1 MSSSIRRHHRQ
12 HTGTRLRR
20 LHDAKIERIRRRHRA
35 DRLPVPVIAAHIA
48 TDSASTSVAATST
61 ASSIAQIA
69 TGSASSA
76 TGSASA
82 SAHATATAI
91 SRGKDLEGSGKS
103 TTRNE
108 ESTTRSATEGAEG
121 AEDAADAADGTNDN
135 AEGKP
140 AGAVDWRRHPI
151 RAWRARYGQYKQTRF
166 YQTWVKRPK
175 FSYGAYAVIMF
186 ALIEIAN
193 MFLLWSVTPKLAY
206 DPTAKTSLVMQV
218 MDGTYHWL
226 ANTAGILNFFALGIL
241 YLICVTVTN
250 RFWIGTAF
258 FGAIAG
264 ITAFAGKAKVA
275 MRNEPIIPSDL
286 GFLTGNGGGGENVA
300 SFVTDDLRP
309 TINAGI
315 SLVVW
320 FVVICLLLQFIDRRS
335 TFIYCSWRHPIAGP
349 KNIFG
354 LICRVLAPV
363 LSICLMVSYATGL
376 STPDSRVRQLANK
389 VGYVPRLW
397 DVMEDSQY
405 AGATTTFLS
414 LTNVKAMEEEPGY
427 NEQAMRTIAQRYE
440 QAATRINKERTNTL
454 TDNTVIMVLS
464 ESFSDPNRVPGV
476 HFNTDPMPFIRSLG
490 DVTTAGLMLS
500 PGYGGGTA
508 NIEFQQMTG
517 LSMANFSDT
526 MLSPYQQL
534 VPTRP
539 KMYSFNQMWNQACG
553 STSCSVGF
561 HPFLQ
566 SFYLRGVN
574 YKKFGFSHLYTLDS
588 DPKIKYA
595 GTYHGAVADSTSV
608 TDERAYKNVV
618 EEVRANTSGDK
629 PAQYIELVTM
639 QNHSPYPDLYGSENE
654 FHAAN
659 DSQGVPGNEMGVH
672 SEYAKGVQR
681 TDEATE
687 QFLNDLDAIDKPI
700 TVVFY
705 GDHLPGIY
713 TTASQDKKNELAL
726 HETNYFI
733 WSNAASKSHDTKLP
747 EADAAYTSSNFFMAQ
762 AAQQL
767 DSKISPYL
775 ALLDELHAAV
785 PAISRMGSWSSDGSP
800 TYLNSKGEPIDP
812 KSLSAEAKQ
821 LLDDYRMV
829 QYDMTVGENYLQ
841 QMGFMDLPQQ

>member
-1 MSSSIRRHHRQ
+1 MAAGR
-12 HTGTRLRR
+12 
-20 LHDAKIERIRRRHRA
+20 
-35 DRLPVPVIAAHIA
+35 IAAGNA
-48 TDSASTSVAATST
+48 SASVAATST
-61 ASSIAQIA
+61 DFGTSPTA
-69 TGSASSA
+69 TGSVSSA

-82 SAHATATAI
+82 STRPTETAI
-91 SRGKDLEGSGKS
+91 SSGTALEGDRK
-103 TTRNE
+103 
-108 ESTTRSATEGAEG
+108 STTRSATEGAEG

-135 AEGKP
+135 AENGECKP

-166 YQTWVKRPK
+166 YQTWAKRPK
-175 FSYGAYAVIMF
+175 FSYGAYVVIMF

-193 MFLLWSVTPKLAY
+193 MFLLWSVTPKLTY
-206 DPTAKTSLVMQV
+206 DPTAEDGLVMQV

-414 LTNVKAMEEEPGY
+414 LMNVKAMDEEPGY
-427 NEQAMRTIAQRYE
+427 NEQAMKTIARRYE
-440 QAATRINKERTNTL
+440 QAATRINKERTSTL

-713 TTASQDKKNELAL
+713 TTASQDKENELAL

-841 QMGFMDLPQQ
+841 QMGFMDLPKQ

>member
-35 DRLPVPVIAAHIA
+35 DRTLTSMAAGRIAV
-48 TDSASTSVAATST
+48 DSASTSVAATST
-61 ASSIAQIA
+61 ASSISQIV

-82 SAHATATAI
+82 SAHATETAI
-91 SRGKDLEGSGKS
+91 SRGKDLEGSRKS
-103 TTRNE
+103 TTR
-108 ESTTRSATEGAEG
+108 STTEGAV
-121 AEDAADAADGTNDN
+121 DAADDANGNAQNSGDNHGDAQNGANDHRDAAD
-135 AEGKP
+135 
-140 AGAVDWRRHPI
+140 WRKHPI
-151 RAWRARYGQYKQTRF
+151 RAWRARYDQYKQTRF
-166 YQTWVKRPK
+166 YQTWAKRPK
-175 FSYGAYAVIMF
+175 FSYGAYVVIMF

-193 MFLLWSVTPKLAY
+193 MFLLWSVTPKLTY
-206 DPTAKTSLVMQV
+206 DPTAEDGLVMQV

-414 LTNVKAMEEEPGY
+414 LMNVKAMDEEPGY
-427 NEQAMRTIAQRYE
+427 NEQAMKTIARRYE
-440 QAATRINKERTNTL
+440 QAATRINKERTSTL

-574 YKKFGFSHLYTLDS
+574 YKKFEFSHLYTLDS

>member
-35 DRLPVPVIAAHIA
+35 DRLPSPVIAARI
-48 TDSASTSVAATST
+48 
-61 ASSIAQIA
+61 
-69 TGSASSA
+69 A

-82 SAHATATAI
+82 SAHATKTAI

-108 ESTTRSATEGAEG
+108 ESTTRSTTEGV
-121 AEDAADAADGTNDN
+121 ADAVDGANGNAQNSGDNHGDAQNGANDHRD
-135 AEGKP
+135 
-140 AGAVDWRRHPI
+140 AVDWRKHPI
-151 RAWRARYGQYKQTRF
+151 RAWRAWYGRYKQTRF
-166 YQTWVKRPK
+166 YQTWAKRPK
-175 FSYGAYAVIMF
+175 FSYGAYVVIMF

-226 ANTAGILNFFALGIL
+226 ANTAGIFFALGIL

-315 SLVVW
+315 SLVIW
-320 FVVICLLLQFIDRRS
+320 FVVICMLLQFIDRRS
-335 TFIYCSWRHPIAGP
+335 TFIYCSWRHPIASP

-354 LICRVLAPV
+354 LVCRVLAPV
-363 LSICLMVSYATGL
+363 LSIWLMVSYATGL
-376 STPDSRVRQLANK
+376 AIPGSRTRELADE

-427 NEQAMRTIAQRYE
+427 NEQAMKTIARRYE
-440 QAATRINKERTNTL
+440 QAATRINKERTSTL

-687 QFLNDLDAIDKPI
+687 QFLNDLDAIDRPI

-713 TTASQDKKNELAL
+713 TTASQDKENELAL

-841 QMGFMDLPQQ
+841 QMGFMDLPKQ

>member
-20 LHDAKIERIRRRHRA
+20 LHDAKIERIRRRHCA
-35 DRLPVPVIAAHIA
+35 DRTLASMAAGRIAAGNA
-48 TDSASTSVAATST
+48 SASIGATTSSDTTTVTSSATQT
-61 ASSIAQIA
+61 A

-76 TGSASA
+76 TGSVS
-82 SAHATATAI
+82 SSTLPTETSI
-91 SRGKDLEGSGKS
+91 SNGKALEGNGK
-103 TTRNE
+103 N
-108 ESTTRSATEGAEG
+108 TTRSATES
-121 AEDAADAADGTNDN
+121 AAD
-135 AEGKP
+135 
-140 AGAVDWRRHPI
+140 WRKHPI
-151 RAWRARYGQYKQTRF
+151 RAWRARYGRYKQTRF
-166 YQTWVKRPK
+166 YQAWAKRPK
-175 FSYGAYAVIMF
+175 FSYGAYVVIMF
-186 ALIEIAN
+186 VLIEMAN
-193 MFLLWSVTPKLAY
+193 MFLLWSVVPQLTY
-206 DPTAKTSLVMQV
+206 DPTAEDGLVMQV
-218 MDGTYHWL
+218 MNSTYHWL
-226 ANTAGILNFFALGIL
+226 ANTSGILNFFALGIL
-241 YLICVTVTN
+241 YLICITVTN

-264 ITAFAGKAKVA
+264 ITAFAGKVKVA
-275 MRNEPIIPSDL
+275 MRGEPIIPSDL

-300 SFVTDDLRP
+300 AFVTDDLRT
-309 TINAGI
+309 TINAGV

-320 FVVICLLLQFIDRRS
+320 FVVICLLLQLVDRRS
-335 TFIYCSWRHPIAGP
+335 PFIYCSWRHPIAGP

-354 LICRVLAPV
+354 LICRILAPV
-363 LSICLMVSYATGL
+363 LSIWLMVSYATGL
-376 STPDSRVRQLANK
+376 AIPGSRTRELADE

-397 DVMEDSQY
+397 NVMDDAQQ

-414 LTNVKAMEEEPGY
+414 LTNVKAMDEESGY
-427 NEQAMRTIAQRYE
+427 NEQAMKTIAQRYE
-440 QAATRINKERTNTL
+440 QAATRINQERASTL

-539 KMYSFNQMWNQACG
+539 EMYSFNQMWNQACS

-566 SFYLRGVN
+566 GFYLRGAN

-588 DPKIKYA
+588 DPKITHA
-595 GTYHGAVADSTSV
+595 GTYHGAVANSDNV
-608 TDERAYKNVV
+608 TDEEAYKNVV
-618 EEVRANTSGDK
+618 EEVRANTSGNK

-639 QNHSPYPDLYGSENE
+639 QNHSPYPDLYGGENE

-687 QFLNDLDAIDKPI
+687 QFLNDLDAIDSPI

-713 TTASQDKKNELAL
+713 TTASQDPKNNLAL

-747 EADAAYTSSNFFMAQ
+747 EEDAAYTSSNFFMAQ
-762 AAQQL
+762 TAQQL

-775 ALLDELHAAV
+775 ALLDELHAEV
-785 PAISRMGSWSSDGSP
+785 PAISRASTNMGEWETEDAP
-800 TYLNSKGEPIDP
+800 TYLNSQGDPIDP

-829 QYDMTVGENYLQ
+829 QYDMTVGENYLW
-841 QMGFMDLPQQ
+841 QMGFMDLPTQ

>member
-1 MSSSIRRHHRQ
+1 MAAGR
-12 HTGTRLRR
+12 
-20 LHDAKIERIRRRHRA
+20 
-35 DRLPVPVIAAHIA
+35 IAAGNA
-48 TDSASTSVAATST
+48 SASIGATTSSDTTTVTSSATQT
-61 ASSIAQIA
+61 A

-76 TGSASA
+76 TGSVS
-82 SAHATATAI
+82 SSTLPTETAI
-91 SRGKDLEGSGKS
+91 SSGKALEGNGKN
-103 TTRNE
+103 TTC
-108 ESTTRSATEGAEG
+108 SATES
-121 AEDAADAADGTNDN
+121 
-135 AEGKP
+135 
-140 AGAVDWRRHPI
+140 AVDWRKHPI
-151 RAWRARYGQYKQTRF
+151 RAWRARYGRYKQTRF
-166 YQTWVKRPK
+166 YQTWAKRPK
-175 FSYGAYAVIMF
+175 FSYGAYVVIMF
-186 ALIEIAN
+186 MLIEMAN
-193 MFLLWSVTPKLAY
+193 MFLLWSVVPQLTY
-206 DPTAKTSLVMQV
+206 DPTAEDGLVMQV
-218 MDGTYHWL
+218 MNGTYHWL
-226 ANTAGILNFFALGIL
+226 ANTSGILNFFALGIL
-241 YLICVTVTN
+241 YLICITVTN

-264 ITAFAGKAKVA
+264 ITAFAGKVKVA
-275 MRNEPIIPSDL
+275 MRGEPIIPSDL
-286 GFLTGNGGGGENVA
+286 GFLTGNGGGENVA
-300 SFVTDDLRP
+300 SFVTDDLRT
-309 TINAGI
+309 TINAGV

-320 FVVICLLLQFIDRRS
+320 FVVICLLLQLVDRRS
-335 TFIYCSWRHPIAGP
+335 PFIYCSWRHPIAGP

-354 LICRVLAPV
+354 LICRILAPA
-363 LSICLMVSYATGL
+363 LSIWLMVSYATGL
-376 STPDSRVRQLANK
+376 AIPGSRTRELADE

-397 DVMEDSQY
+397 NVMDDAQQ

-414 LTNVKAMEEEPGY
+414 LTNVKAMDEEPGY
-427 NEQAMRTIAQRYE
+427 NEQAMKTIAQRYE
-440 QAATRINKERTNTL
+440 QAATRINQERASTL

-476 HFNTDPMPFIRSLG
+476 HFITDPMPFIRSLG

-539 KMYSFNQMWNQACG
+539 EMYSFNQMWNQACG

-566 SFYLRGVN
+566 GFYLRGAN

-588 DPKIKYA
+588 DPKITHA
-595 GTYHGAVADSTSV
+595 GTYHGAVADSGNV
-608 TDERAYKNVV
+608 TDEEAYKNVV
-618 EEVRANTSGDK
+618 EEVRANTSGNK

-639 QNHSPYPDLYGSENE
+639 QNHSPYPDLYGGENE

-713 TTASQDKKNELAL
+713 TTASQDTKNNLAL

-747 EADAAYTSSNFFMAQ
+747 EEDAAYTSSNFFMAQ
-762 AAQQL
+762 TAQQL

-775 ALLDELHAAV
+775 ALLDELHAEV
-785 PAISRMGSWSSDGSP
+785 PAISRASTNMGEWETEDAP
-800 TYLNSKGEPIDP
+800 TYLNSQGDPIDP
-812 KSLSAEAKQ
+812 KSLSAKAKQ

-841 QMGFMDLPQQ
+841 QMGFMDLPKQ

>member
-1 MSSSIRRHHRQ
+1 M
-12 HTGTRLRR
+12 
-20 LHDAKIERIRRRHRA
+20 HDAKIERIRRRHRA
-35 DRLPVPVIAAHIA
+35 DRTLTSMAAGRIAAGNA
-48 TDSASTSVAATST
+48 SASIGATTSSDTTTVTSSATQT
-61 ASSIAQIA
+61 A

-76 TGSASA
+76 TGSVS
-82 SAHATATAI
+82 SSTLPTETAI
-91 SRGKDLEGSGKS
+91 SSGKALEGNGK
-103 TTRNE
+103 N
-108 ESTTRSATEGAEG
+108 TTRSATES
-121 AEDAADAADGTNDN
+121 AAD
-135 AEGKP
+135 
-140 AGAVDWRRHPI
+140 WRKHPI
-151 RAWRARYGQYKQTRF
+151 RAWRARYGRYKQTRF
-166 YQTWVKRPK
+166 YQTWAKRPK
-175 FSYGAYAVIMF
+175 FSYGAYVVIMF
-186 ALIEIAN
+186 VLIEMAN
-193 MFLLWSVTPKLAY
+193 MFLLWSVVPQLTY
-206 DPTAKTSLVMQV
+206 DPTAEDGLVMQV
-218 MDGTYHWL
+218 MNGTYHWL
-226 ANTAGILNFFALGIL
+226 ANTSGILNFFALGIL
-241 YLICVTVTN
+241 YLICITVTN

-264 ITAFAGKAKVA
+264 ITAFAGKVKVA
-275 MRNEPIIPSDL
+275 MRGEPIIPSDL

-300 SFVTDDLRP
+300 SFVTDDLRT
-309 TINAGI
+309 TINAGV

-320 FVVICLLLQFIDRRS
+320 FVVICLLLQLVDRRS
-335 TFIYCSWRHPIAGP
+335 PFIYCSWRHPIAGP

-354 LICRVLAPV
+354 LICRILAPV
-363 LSICLMVSYATGL
+363 LSIWLMVSYATGL
-376 STPDSRVRQLANK
+376 AIPGSRTRELADE

-397 DVMEDSQY
+397 NVMDDAQQ

-414 LTNVKAMEEEPGY
+414 LTNVKAMDEEPGY
-427 NEQAMRTIAQRYE
+427 NEQAMKTIAQRYE
-440 QAATRINKERTNTL
+440 QAATRINQERASTL

-539 KMYSFNQMWNQACG
+539 EMYSFNQMWNQACG

-566 SFYLRGVN
+566 GFYLRGAN

-588 DPKIKYA
+588 DPKITHA
-595 GTYHGAVADSTSV
+595 GTYHGAVANSDNV
-608 TDERAYKNVV
+608 TDEEAYKNVV
-618 EEVRANTSGDK
+618 EEVRANTSDNK

-713 TTASQDKKNELAL
+713 TTASQDTKNNLAL

-747 EADAAYTSSNFFMAQ
+747 EEDTAYTSSNFFMAQ
-762 AAQQL
+762 TAQQL
-767 DSKISPYL
+767 NSKISPYL
-775 ALLDELHAAV
+775 ALLDELHAEV
-785 PAISRMGSWSSDGSP
+785 PAISRASTNMGEWETEAAP

-829 QYDMTVGENYLQ
+829 QYDMTVGENYLWR
-841 QMGFMDLPQQ
+841 MGFMDLPKQ

>member
-1 MSSSIRRHHRQ
+1 MAA
-12 HTGTRLRR
+12 G
-20 LHDAKIERIRRRHRA
+20 RIA
-35 DRLPVPVIAAHIA
+35 VGSV
-48 TDSASTSVAATST
+48 SASLGTAQSPMSRASASIGATTSSDTTTVTSSGT
-61 ASSIAQIA
+61 QTA
-69 TGSASSA
+69 TGSVSSA
-76 TGSASA
+76 TGSVS
-82 SAHATATAI
+82 SSTLPTETAI
-91 SRGKDLEGSGKS
+91 SSGKALEGNGKN
-103 TTRNE
+103 TTRSE
-108 ESTTRSATEGAEG
+108 ENTTRSATES
-121 AEDAADAADGTNDN
+121 AADEADGTRGN
-135 AEGKP
+135 AESSEGKP
-140 AGAVDWRRHPI
+140 GDAVDWRKHPI
-151 RAWRARYGQYKQTRF
+151 RAWRAWYGRYKQTRF
-166 YQTWVKRPK
+166 YQTWAKRPK
-175 FSYGAYAVIMF
+175 FSYGAYVVIM
-186 ALIEIAN
+186 
-193 MFLLWSVTPKLAY
+193 
-206 DPTAKTSLVMQV
+206 
-218 MDGTYHWL
+218 
-226 ANTAGILNFFALGIL
+226 FALGIL

-315 SLVVW
+315 SLVIW
-320 FVVICLLLQFIDRRS
+320 FVVICMLLQFIDRRS
-335 TFIYCSWRHPIAGP
+335 TFIYCSWRHPIASP

-354 LICRVLAPV
+354 LVCRVLAPV
-363 LSICLMVSYATGL
+363 LSIWLMVSYATGL
-376 STPDSRVRQLANK
+376 AIPGSRTRELADE

-427 NEQAMRTIAQRYE
+427 NEQAMKTIARRYE
-440 QAATRINKERTNTL
+440 QAATRINKERASTL

-687 QFLNDLDAIDKPI
+687 QFLNDLDAIDRPI

-713 TTASQDKKNELAL
+713 TTASQDKENELAL

-841 QMGFMDLPQQ
+841 QMGFMDLPKQ

>member
-1 MSSSIRRHHRQ
+1 MRP
-12 HTGTRLRR
+12 T
-20 LHDAKIERIRRRHRA
+20 E
-35 DRLPVPVIAAHIA
+35 
-48 TDSASTSVAATST
+48 
-61 ASSIAQIA
+61 
-69 TGSASSA
+69 
-76 TGSASA
+76 
-82 SAHATATAI
+82 TAI
-91 SRGKDLEGSGKS
+91 SSGKALEGNGKS
-103 TTRNE
+103 ATRSE
-108 ESTTRSATEGAEG
+108 ASTTRSATEGTEG

-135 AEGKP
+135 AENGEGKP

-166 YQTWVKRPK
+166 YQTWAKRPK
-175 FSYGAYAVIMF
+175 FSYGAYVVIMF

-258 FGAIAG
+258 FGTIAG

-354 LICRVLAPV
+354 LICRALAPV

-414 LTNVKAMEEEPGY
+414 LMNVKAMDEEPGY
-427 NEQAMRTIAQRYE
+427 NEQAMKTIARRYE
-440 QAATRINKERTNTL
+440 QAATRINKERTSTL

-713 TTASQDKKNELAL
+713 TTASQDKENELAL

>member
-1 MSSSIRRHHRQ
+1 M
-12 HTGTRLRR
+12 
-20 LHDAKIERIRRRHRA
+20 
-35 DRLPVPVIAAHIA
+35 
-48 TDSASTSVAATST
+48 
-61 ASSIAQIA
+61 
-69 TGSASSA
+69 
-76 TGSASA
+76 
-82 SAHATATAI
+82 
-91 SRGKDLEGSGKS
+91 
-103 TTRNE
+103 
-108 ESTTRSATEGAEG
+108 
-121 AEDAADAADGTNDN
+121 
-135 AEGKP
+135 
-140 AGAVDWRRHPI
+140 DWRRHPI

-687 QFLNDLDAIDKPI
+687 QFLNDLDAIDRPI

-713 TTASQDKKNELAL
+713 TTASQDKENELAL

-785 PAISRMGSWSSDGSP
+785 PAISRMGSWSRDGSP
-800 TYLNSKGEPIDP
+800 TYLNSKGEPIGP

-841 QMGFMDLPQQ
+841 QMGFMDLPKQ

>member
-1 MSSSIRRHHRQ
+1 MAA
-12 HTGTRLRR
+12 G
-20 LHDAKIERIRRRHRA
+20 RIA
-35 DRLPVPVIAAHIA
+35 VGSV
-48 TDSASTSVAATST
+48 SASVAATSI
-61 ASSIAQIA
+61 ASSTTQTA

-82 SAHATATAI
+82 SAHATETAI
-91 SRGKDLEGSGKS
+91 SRGKDLEGSGKN
-103 TTRNE
+103 TTRSE
-108 ESTTRSATEGAEG
+108 ENTTRSATES
-121 AEDAADAADGTNDN
+121 AADAADGTNDN
-135 AEGKP
+135 AENGEGKP
-140 AGAVDWRRHPI
+140 AGAVDWRRHPL
-151 RAWRARYGQYKQTRF
+151 RAWRAWYGRYKQTRF
-166 YQTWVKRPK
+166 YQTWAKRPK
-175 FSYGAYAVIMF
+175 FSYGAYVVIMF

-414 LTNVKAMEEEPGY
+414 LMNVKAMDEEPGY
-427 NEQAMRTIAQRYE
+427 NEQAMKTIARRYE
-440 QAATRINKERTNTL
+440 QAATRINKERTSTL

-553 STSCSVGF
+553 STWV
-561 HPFLQ
+561 
-566 SFYLRGVN
+566 Y
-574 YKKFGFSHLYTLDS
+574 
-588 DPKIKYA
+588 
-595 GTYHGAVADSTSV
+595 
-608 TDERAYKNVV
+608 
-618 EEVRANTSGDK
+618 SGMR
-629 PAQYIELVTM
+629 LF
-639 QNHSPYPDLYGSENE
+639 PDLN
-654 FHAAN
+654 
-659 DSQGVPGNEMGVH
+659 
-672 SEYAKGVQR
+672 
-681 TDEATE
+681 
-687 QFLNDLDAIDKPI
+687 I
-700 TVVFY
+700 
-705 GDHLPGIY
+705 
-713 TTASQDKKNELAL
+713 
-726 HETNYFI
+726 
-733 WSNAASKSHDTKLP
+733 
-747 EADAAYTSSNFFMAQ
+747 SS
-762 AAQQL
+762 
-767 DSKISPYL
+767 
-775 ALLDELHAAV
+775 
-785 PAISRMGSWSSDGSP
+785 
-800 TYLNSKGEPIDP
+800 
-812 KSLSAEAKQ
+812 
-821 LLDDYRMV
+821 
-829 QYDMTVGENYLQ
+829 
-841 QMGFMDLPQQ
+841 

>member
-35 DRLPVPVIAAHIA
+35 DRTLTSMAAGRIAAGNA
-48 TDSASTSVAATST
+48 SASIGATTSSDTTTVISSATQT
-61 ASSIAQIA
+61 A

-76 TGSASA
+76 TGSVS
-82 SAHATATAI
+82 SSTLPTETSI
-91 SRGKDLEGSGKS
+91 SNGKALEGNGK
-103 TTRNE
+103 N
-108 ESTTRSATEGAEG
+108 TTRSATES
-121 AEDAADAADGTNDN
+121 AAD
-135 AEGKP
+135 
-140 AGAVDWRRHPI
+140 WRKHPI
-151 RAWRARYGQYKQTRF
+151 RAWRARYGRYKQTRF
-166 YQTWVKRPK
+166 YQAWAKRPK
-175 FSYGAYAVIMF
+175 FSYGAYVVIMF
-186 ALIEIAN
+186 VLIEMAN
-193 MFLLWSVTPKLAY
+193 MFLLWSVVPQLTY
-206 DPTAKTSLVMQV
+206 DPTAEDGLVMQV
-218 MDGTYHWL
+218 MNSTYHWL
-226 ANTAGILNFFALGIL
+226 ANTSGILNFFALGIL
-241 YLICVTVTN
+241 YLICITVTN

-264 ITAFAGKAKVA
+264 ITAFAGKVKVA
-275 MRNEPIIPSDL
+275 MRGEPIIPSDL

-300 SFVTDDLRP
+300 AFVTDDLRT
-309 TINAGI
+309 TINAGV

-320 FVVICLLLQFIDRRS
+320 FVVICLLLQLVDRRS
-335 TFIYCSWRHPIAGP
+335 PFIYCSWRHPIAGP

-354 LICRVLAPV
+354 LICRILAPV
-363 LSICLMVSYATGL
+363 LSIWLMVSYATGL
-376 STPDSRVRQLANK
+376 AIPGSRTRELADE

-397 DVMEDSQY
+397 NVMDDAQQ

-414 LTNVKAMEEEPGY
+414 LTNVKAMDEEPGY
-427 NEQAMRTIAQRYE
+427 NEQAMKTIAQRYE
-440 QAATRINKERTNTL
+440 QAATRINQERASTL

-539 KMYSFNQMWNQACG
+539 EMYSFNQMWNQACS

-566 SFYLRGVN
+566 GFYLRGAN

-588 DPKIKYA
+588 DPKITHA
-595 GTYHGAVADSTSV
+595 GTYHGAVANSDNV
-608 TDERAYKNVV
+608 TDEEAYKNVV
-618 EEVRANTSGDK
+618 EEVRANTSGNK

-639 QNHSPYPDLYGSENE
+639 QNHSPYPDLYGGENE

-659 DSQGVPGNEMGVH
+659 DSQDVPGNEMGVH

-687 QFLNDLDAIDKPI
+687 QFLNDLDAIDSPI

-713 TTASQDKKNELAL
+713 TTASQDPKNNLAL

-747 EADAAYTSSNFFMAQ
+747 EEDAAYTSSNFFMAQ
-762 AAQQL
+762 TAQQL

-775 ALLDELHAAV
+775 ALLDELHAEV
-785 PAISRMGSWSSDGSP
+785 PAISRASTNMGEWETEDAP
-800 TYLNSKGEPIDP
+800 TYLNSQGDPIDP

-821 LLDDYRMV
+821 LLDDYRMA
-829 QYDMTVGENYLQ
+829 QYDMTVGENYLW
-841 QMGFMDLPQQ
+841 QMGFMDLPTQ

>member
-1 MSSSIRRHHRQ
+1 M
-12 HTGTRLRR
+12 
-20 LHDAKIERIRRRHRA
+20 
-35 DRLPVPVIAAHIA
+35 AAGRIA

-61 ASSIAQIA
+61 ASSISQIA

-82 SAHATATAI
+82 SAHATETAI
-91 SRGKDLEGSGKS
+91 SSGKALEGNRKN
-103 TTRNE
+103 TTRSE
-108 ESTTRSATEGAEG
+108 ENTTRSATES
-121 AEDAADAADGTNDN
+121 AADAADGTNDN
-135 AEGKP
+135 AENGEGKP

-166 YQTWVKRPK
+166 YQTWAKRPK
-175 FSYGAYAVIMF
+175 FSYGAYVVIMF

-414 LTNVKAMEEEPGY
+414 LMNVKAMDEEPGY
-427 NEQAMRTIAQRYE
+427 NEQAMKTIARRYE
-440 QAATRINKERTNTL
+440 QAATRINKERTSTL

-800 TYLNSKGEPIDP
+800 TYLDSNGEPIGP

-841 QMGFMDLPQQ
+841 QMGFMDLPKQ

>member
-1 MSSSIRRHHRQ
+1 M
-12 HTGTRLRR
+12 
-20 LHDAKIERIRRRHRA
+20 HDAKIERIRRRHRA
-35 DRLPVPVIAAHIA
+35 DRTL
-48 TDSASTSVAATST
+48 TST
-61 ASSIAQIA
+61 AAGRIAVGSVSASLGTAQSPMSRASASIGATTSSDTTTVTSSGTQTA
-69 TGSASSA
+69 TGSVSSA

-82 SAHATATAI
+82 SAHATETAI
-91 SRGKDLEGSGKS
+91 SSGKALEGNRK
-103 TTRNE
+103 N
-108 ESTTRSATEGAEG
+108 TTRSATES
-121 AEDAADAADGTNDN
+121 AADAADGTRGN
-135 AEGKP
+135 AESSEGKP
-140 AGAVDWRRHPI
+140 GDTVDWRKHPI
-151 RAWRARYGQYKQTRF
+151 RAWRAQYGRYKQTRF
-166 YQTWVKRPK
+166 YQTWAKRPK
-175 FSYGAYAVIMF
+175 FSYGAYVVIMF

-315 SLVVW
+315 SLVIW
-320 FVVICLLLQFIDRRS
+320 FVVICMLLQFIDRRS
-335 TFIYCSWRHPIAGP
+335 TFIYCSWRHPIASP

-354 LICRVLAPV
+354 LVCRVLAPV
-363 LSICLMVSYATGL
+363 LSIWLMVSYATGL
-376 STPDSRVRQLANK
+376 AIPGSRTRELADE

-427 NEQAMRTIAQRYE
+427 NEQAMKTIARRYE
-440 QAATRINKERTNTL
+440 QAATRINKERASTL

-687 QFLNDLDAIDKPI
+687 QFLNDLDAIDRPI

-713 TTASQDKKNELAL
+713 TTASQDKENELAL

-841 QMGFMDLPQQ
+841 QMGFMDLPKQ

>member
-1 MSSSIRRHHRQ
+1 MAA
-12 HTGTRLRR
+12 G
-20 LHDAKIERIRRRHRA
+20 RIA
-35 DRLPVPVIAAHIA
+35 V
-48 TDSASTSVAATST
+48 DSASTSVAATST
-61 ASSIAQIA
+61 ASSISQIV

-82 SAHATATAI
+82 SAHATETAI
-91 SRGKDLEGSGKS
+91 SRGKDLEGSRKS
-103 TTRNE
+103 TTS
-108 ESTTRSATEGAEG
+108 STTEGAV
-121 AEDAADAADGTNDN
+121 DAADDANGNAQNSGDNHGDAQNGANDHRDAAD
-135 AEGKP
+135 
-140 AGAVDWRRHPI
+140 WRKHPI
-151 RAWRARYGQYKQTRF
+151 RAWRARYDQYKQTRF
-166 YQTWVKRPK
+166 YQTWAKRPK
-175 FSYGAYAVIMF
+175 FSYGAYVVIMF

-193 MFLLWSVTPKLAY
+193 MFLLWSVTPKLTY
-206 DPTAKTSLVMQV
+206 DPTAEDGLVMQV

-414 LTNVKAMEEEPGY
+414 LMNVKAMDEEPGY
-427 NEQAMRTIAQRYE
+427 NEQAMKTIARRYE
-440 QAATRINKERTNTL
+440 QAATRINKERTSTL

-687 QFLNDLDAIDKPI
+687 QFLNDLDAIYKPI
-700 TVVFY
+700 TAVFY
-705 GDHLPGIY
+705 GHHLPGIY

>member
-1 MSSSIRRHHRQ
+1 MAAGR
-12 HTGTRLRR
+12 
-20 LHDAKIERIRRRHRA
+20 
-35 DRLPVPVIAAHIA
+35 IAAGNA
-48 TDSASTSVAATST
+48 SASIGATTSSDATT
-61 ASSIAQIA
+61 VTSSATQTA

-76 TGSASA
+76 TGSVS
-82 SAHATATAI
+82 SSTLPTETAI
-91 SRGKDLEGSGKS
+91 SSGKALEGNGK
-103 TTRNE
+103 N
-108 ESTTRSATEGAEG
+108 TTRSATES
-121 AEDAADAADGTNDN
+121 AAD
-135 AEGKP
+135 
-140 AGAVDWRRHPI
+140 WRKHPI
-151 RAWRARYGQYKQTRF
+151 RAWRARYGRYKQTRF
-166 YQTWVKRPK
+166 YQTWAKRPK
-175 FSYGAYAVIMF
+175 FSYGAYVVIMF
-186 ALIEIAN
+186 MLIEMAN
-193 MFLLWSVTPKLAY
+193 MFLLWSVVPQLTY
-206 DPTAKTSLVMQV
+206 DPTAEDGLVMQV
-218 MDGTYHWL
+218 MNGTYHWL
-226 ANTAGILNFFALGIL
+226 ANTSGILNFFALGIL
-241 YLICVTVTN
+241 YLICITVTN

-264 ITAFAGKAKVA
+264 ITAFAGKVKVA
-275 MRNEPIIPSDL
+275 MRGEPIIPSDL

-300 SFVTDDLRP
+300 SFVTDDLRT
-309 TINAGI
+309 TINAGV

-320 FVVICLLLQFIDRRS
+320 FVVICLLLQLVDRRS
-335 TFIYCSWRHPIAGP
+335 PFIYCSWRHPIAGP

-354 LICRVLAPV
+354 LICRILAPV
-363 LSICLMVSYATGL
+363 LSIWLMVSYATGL
-376 STPDSRVRQLANK
+376 AIPGSRTRELADE

-397 DVMEDSQY
+397 NVMDDAQQ

-414 LTNVKAMEEEPGY
+414 LTNVKAMDEEPGY
-427 NEQAMRTIAQRYE
+427 NEQVMKTIAQRYE
-440 QAATRINKERTNTL
+440 QAATRINQERASTL

-539 KMYSFNQMWNQACG
+539 EMYSFNQMWNQACG

-566 SFYLRGVN
+566 GFYLRGAN

-588 DPKIKYA
+588 DPKITHA
-595 GTYHGAVADSTSV
+595 GTYHGAVADSGNV
-608 TDERAYKNVV
+608 TDEEAYKNVV
-618 EEVRANTSGDK
+618 EEVRANTSGNK

-639 QNHSPYPDLYGSENE
+639 QNHSPYPDLYGGENE

-687 QFLNDLDAIDKPI
+687 QFLNDLNAIDSPI

-713 TTASQDKKNELAL
+713 TTASQDTKNNLAL

-747 EADAAYTSSNFFMAQ
+747 EEDAAYTSSNFFMAQ
-762 AAQQL
+762 TAQQL

-775 ALLDELHAAV
+775 ALLDELHAEV
-785 PAISRMGSWSSDGSP
+785 PAISRASTNMGEWETEDAP

-812 KSLSAEAKQ
+812 KSLSTEAKQ

-829 QYDMTVGENYLQ
+829 QYDMTVGENYLW
-841 QMGFMDLPQQ
+841 QMGFMDLPTQ

>member
-35 DRLPVPVIAAHIA
+35 DRTLTSMAAGRIAV
-48 TDSASTSVAATST
+48 DSAATST
-61 ASSIAQIA
+61 ASSISQIV

-82 SAHATATAI
+82 SAHATETAI
-91 SRGKDLEGSGKS
+91 SRGKDLEGSRKS
-103 TTRNE
+103 TTR
-108 ESTTRSATEGAEG
+108 STTEGAV
-121 AEDAADAADGTNDN
+121 DAADDANGNAQNSGDNHGDAQNGANDHRDAAD
-135 AEGKP
+135 
-140 AGAVDWRRHPI
+140 WRKHPI
-151 RAWRARYGQYKQTRF
+151 RAWRARYDQYKQTRF
-166 YQTWVKRPK
+166 YQTWAKRPK
-175 FSYGAYAVIMF
+175 FSYGAYVVIMF

-193 MFLLWSVTPKLAY
+193 MFLLWSVTPKLTY
-206 DPTAKTSLVMQV
+206 DPTAEDGLVMQV

-414 LTNVKAMEEEPGY
+414 LMNVKAMDEEPGY
-427 NEQAMRTIAQRYE
+427 NEQAMKTIARRYE
-440 QAATRINKERTNTL
+440 QAATRINKERTSTL

-500 PGYGGGTA
+500 LGYGGGTA

-574 YKKFGFSHLYTLDS
+574 YKKFEFSHLYTLDS

-713 TTASQDKKNELAL
+713 KTAGADEKNSIAL
-726 HETNYFI
+726 HLTDYFI
-733 WSNAASKSHDTKLP
+733 WSNQASEVQGTKL
-747 EADAAYTSSNFFMAQ
+747 DDSAYTSPNFFIAQ
-762 AAQQL
+762 AAEQM
-767 DSKISPYL
+767 DAKVSPYL
-775 ALLDELHAAV
+775 AFLTDMHAHIAAMEPPV
-785 PAISRMGSWSSDGSP
+785 VNTIQGWGRIPEGQAI
-800 TYLNSKGEPIDP
+800 YLNQQGEPMSVADMD
-812 KSLSAEAKQ
+812 AATKQ
-821 LLDDYRMV
+821 LLEDYKLI
-829 QYDMTVGENYLQ
+829 QYDITAGDNYLKD
-841 QMGFMDLPQQ
+841 MEFMELPK

>member
-20 LHDAKIERIRRRHRA
+20 LHDAKTERIRRRHRA
-35 DRLPVPVIAAHIA
+35 DRTLTSMAAGRIAAGNA
-48 TDSASTSVAATST
+48 SASIGATTSSDTTTVTSSATQT
-61 ASSIAQIA
+61 A
-69 TGSASSA
+69 TGSASSV
-76 TGSASA
+76 TGSVS
-82 SAHATATAI
+82 SSTLPTETAI
-91 SRGKDLEGSGKS
+91 SSGKALEGNGK
-103 TTRNE
+103 N
-108 ESTTRSATEGAEG
+108 TTRSATES
-121 AEDAADAADGTNDN
+121 
-135 AEGKP
+135 
-140 AGAVDWRRHPI
+140 AVDWRKHPI
-151 RAWRARYGQYKQTRF
+151 RAWRAWYGRYKQTRF
-166 YQTWVKRPK
+166 YQTWAKRPK
-175 FSYGAYAVIMF
+175 FSYGAYVVIMF

-315 SLVVW
+315 SLVIW
-320 FVVICLLLQFIDRRS
+320 FVVICMLLQFIDRRS
-335 TFIYCSWRHPIAGP
+335 TFIYCSWRHPIASP

-354 LICRVLAPV
+354 LVCRVLAPV
-363 LSICLMVSYATGL
+363 LSIWLMVSYATGL
-376 STPDSRVRQLANK
+376 AIPGSRTRELADE

-427 NEQAMRTIAQRYE
+427 NEQAMKTIARRYE
-440 QAATRINKERTNTL
+440 QAATRINKERASTL

-687 QFLNDLDAIDKPI
+687 QFLNDLDAIDRPI

-713 TTASQDKKNELAL
+713 TTASQDKENELAL

-841 QMGFMDLPQQ
+841 QMGFMDLPKQ